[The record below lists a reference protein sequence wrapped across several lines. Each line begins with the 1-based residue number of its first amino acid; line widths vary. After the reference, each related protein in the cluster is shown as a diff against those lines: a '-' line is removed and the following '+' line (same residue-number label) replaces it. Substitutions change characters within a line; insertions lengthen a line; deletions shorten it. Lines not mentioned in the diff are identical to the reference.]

1 MRHFIV
7 TLSFGVAPVS
17 IGEHLIGQHH
27 ALVQDGYDLGI
38 FLLYGPLESAT
49 GSVAIAR
56 APNHQV
62 LTQFLEED
70 PLLKEGLAAYDLVE
84 FIPEVFPHVLN
95 DWLWAGAS
103 QWRDGLPRENL
114 GGVPV

>member
-1 MRHFIV
+1 M
-7 TLSFGVAPVS
+7 TLSLCVAPGS

-27 ALVQDGYDLGI
+27 ALVQDGYDRGV
-38 FLLYGPLESAT
+38 FLLYGALESEM

-56 APNHQV
+56 APSHQV

-84 FIPEVFPHVLN
+84 FVPEVFPHILN

-103 QWRDGLPRENL
+103 QGRNGLPYENL